1 MTGKHDRAGCRE
13 PSAPVADLLVDTD
26 VFIDHLRGARALKPS
41 RHRVHY
47 SVITR
52 CELLSGAVGS
62 ALVQR
67 LLDPFRE
74 LAVGRSVAE
83 RAGRIRRETGIATP
97 DALIAATAIEHDLA
111 LVTRNRRHFEPVKQL
126 RFRDPARSGADAP
139 SAAGA
144 STPPAAGRRSAR
156 PETRRR

>member
-1 MTGKHDRAGCRE
+1 M
-13 PSAPVADLLVDTD
+13 ADLLVDTD
-26 VFIDHLRGARALKPS
+26 VFIDHLRGARALRPG

-62 ALVQR
+62 GIVQT

-83 RAGRIRRETGIATP
+83 RAGRIRREAGIATP

-111 LVTRNRRHFEPVKQL
+111 LVTRNRKHFEPVKQL
-126 RFRDPARSGADAP
+126 RLRELGLERRTVRLPEPADAADAP
-139 SAAGA
+139 
-144 STPPAAGRRSAR
+144 TRTPAAGRRSAR
-156 PETRRR
+156 PETRRRRSP

>member
-1 MTGKHDRAGCRE
+1 M
-13 PSAPVADLLVDTD
+13 ADVLVDTD
-26 VFIDHLRGARALKPS
+26 VFIDHLRGDREFKPG

-52 CELLSGAVGS
+52 CELLSGDVRS

-83 RAGRIRRETGIATP
+83 WAGRIRRESGIATP

-111 LVTRNRRHFEPVKQL
+111 LVTRNRKHFEPVKQL
-126 RFRDPARSGADAP
+126 RLRDPSR
-139 SAAGA
+139 AAI
-144 STPPAAGRRSAR
+144 PPVAGRRSAR
-156 PETRRR
+156 PETRRRRSP

>member
-1 MTGKHDRAGCRE
+1 M
-13 PSAPVADLLVDTD
+13 ADVLVDTD
-26 VFIDHLRGARALKPS
+26 VFIDHLRGAREFKPG

-52 CELLSGAVGS
+52 CELLSGDVGT

-97 DALIAATAIEHDLA
+97 DALVAATAIEYDLA
-111 LVTRNRRHFEPVKQL
+111 LVTRNRKHFEPVKQL
-126 RFRDPARSGADAP
+126 RMRDPGQGGSDRRSTG
-139 SAAGA
+139 GA
-144 STPPAAGRRSAR
+144 STPPAAGRR
-156 PETRRR
+156 